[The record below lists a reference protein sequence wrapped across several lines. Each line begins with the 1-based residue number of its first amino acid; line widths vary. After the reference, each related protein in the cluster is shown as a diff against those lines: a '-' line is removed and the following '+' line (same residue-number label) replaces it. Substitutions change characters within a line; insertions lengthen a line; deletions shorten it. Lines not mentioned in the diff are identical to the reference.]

1 MGLFDFFKK
10 KEVVVN
16 TPIEETKK
24 DESTKQ
30 ADIPIQE
37 TKKDEQPIKNV
48 EIPVEEKKEIL
59 SNTIAIT
66 NVDKS
71 IINEK
76 AKGII
81 VSSELIEEVI
91 YDFNGI
97 NYNFLDKLY
106 FVDELQKNKVIKFI
120 EKIIIKFKF
129 KDIKSQKDYFK
140 FEDNHSKYWDFVD
153 NYEDVYT
160 DTNGLVFP
168 YFDYS
173 NYVSWS
179 ITRIWK
185 SKDQNGIIS
194 EHSRDLEPA
203 YEIVLN
209 TDMCVFNIRN
219 KMVNDIKDIDIEEKT
234 IVDFFN
240 KSNFKYHGTVHTFNC
255 LFDFYFKYNNID
267 KVNYYLD
274 LLINITDSTD
284 RHNIEKFFEYLIS
297 LAEKQNN
304 YNLALEYTNKGI
316 AFIKTHFPTS
326 QSKTMGGIYK
336 KLVQLLFEQ
345 KEYVKALEIINEAK
359 AYNENLSFKQIQ
371 AKIEKELAK

>member
-37 TKKDEQPIKNV
+37 TKKDEPIKNV

-59 SNTIAIT
+59 SNTITIT

-76 AKGII
+76 TKGII
-81 VSSELIEEVI
+81 VSSELIQEVI

-106 FVDELQKNKVIKFI
+106 FVDELQKSKVIKFVNALI
-120 EKIIIKFKF
+120 VKFKF
-129 KDIKSQKDYFK
+129 NEIKTQKDYFK
-140 FEDNHSKYWDFVD
+140 FEDSLAKYYDFVD
-153 NYEDVYT
+153 NYKDVYT
-160 DTNGLVFP
+160 DENGLHFP
-168 YFDYS
+168 YFDYTD
-173 NYVSWS
+173 YVSWK
-179 ITRIWK
+179 ITDIYFLKDGDGVVKENSRI
-185 SKDQNGIIS
+185 DRAHETTLTNNIC
-194 EHSRDLEPA
+194 
-203 YEIVLN
+203 Y
-209 TDMCVFNIRN
+209 FNVRN
-219 KMVNDIKDIDIEEKT
+219 KTTNNFNDIEQEEKFSNDYNIKYKT
-234 IVDFFN
+234 IDGGFIIDALIP
-240 KSNFKYHGTVHTFNC
+240 Y
-255 LFDFYFKYNNID
+255 YFKGGNLS
-267 KVNYYLD
+267 KVLD
-274 LLINITDSTD
+274 LFHKAVD
-284 RHNIEKFFEYLIS
+284 
-297 LAEKQNN
+297 
-304 YNLALEYTNKGI
+304 ALEGENRAILESYYSKLSDLYLQINQHDQAIDFLVKGI
-316 AFIKTHFPTS
+316 AEIKNNFPTPKT
-326 QSKTMGGIYK
+326 KTMGSIYK
-336 KLVQLLFEQ
+336 TLVQLLFEQ